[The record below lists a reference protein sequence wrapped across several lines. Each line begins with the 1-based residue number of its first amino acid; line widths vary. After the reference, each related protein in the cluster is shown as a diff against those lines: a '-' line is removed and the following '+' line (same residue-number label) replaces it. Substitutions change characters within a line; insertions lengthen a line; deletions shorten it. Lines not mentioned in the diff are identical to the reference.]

1 MNQKRIADY
10 GIRIGTM
17 PKGALNKITDVKG
30 VKVGHST
37 IKTDKYRTGCT
48 VIIPSEQ
55 NVYDNK
61 LVSAVHVQNGYGKTC
76 GTVQIGELGTIETP
90 IALTNT
96 LNVGIV
102 ADAMV
107 EYTVKRCHEEGS
119 NPCSVNAVVGECND
133 AHFNT
138 IIDRP
143 VTKEHVFEAIAD
155 AREDFEEGDVGAGTG
170 TWCYGFKGG
179 IGSASRM
186 VSIGGKDFTLGV
198 LVQSNYGS
206 TADLMVDGKHLDE
219 EIIQKINGS
228 ECDKGSI
235 MIILATD
242 IPLTARQLKRVVK
255 RCSIGIARLGSYIGH
270 GSGEVFIGFSTANVI
285 REGSELMSIDCI
297 SDNVIDRVFRAA
309 GEASEEAILNS
320 MVCASA
326 VRALDGNLVHSLAEY
341 MEMR

>member
-37 IKTDKYRTGCT
+37 IKTDQYRTGCT

-107 EYTVKRCHEEGS
+107 EYTVKRCREEEHLYLLQYLGQRLGAYRAACAS
-119 NPCSVNAVVGECND
+119 DSAVGAVRIT
-133 AHFNT
+133 A
-138 IIDRP
+138 
-143 VTKEHVFEAIAD
+143 VL
-155 AREDFEEGDVGAGTG
+155 DFDVGAGAV
-170 TWCYGFKGG
+170 KGRDMHG
-179 IGSASRM
+179 LKAACCLDLGYLRICICIFVALRKQTVYNLRNAHLSFVADHSVHPVQSSA
-186 VSIGGKDFTLGV
+186 LGV
-198 LVQSNYGS
+198 SLRKAARDHHVRFGILRSQAADELPAFAVGFRRDRAGVDDVCVTHRVMRSDAVTAQLQRLFYG
-206 TADLMVDGKHLDE
+206 AGFVLIDL
-219 EIIQKINGS
+219 
-228 ECDKGSI
+228 
-235 MIILATD
+235 A
-242 IPLTARQLKRVVK
+242 AKRGNAN
-255 RCSIGIARLGSYIGH
+255 RSFYISH
-270 GSGEVFIGFSTANVI
+270 
-285 REGSELMSIDCI
+285 
-297 SDNVIDRVFRAA
+297 
-309 GEASEEAILNS
+309 
-320 MVCASA
+320 
-326 VRALDGNLVHSLAEY
+326 
-341 MEMR
+341 